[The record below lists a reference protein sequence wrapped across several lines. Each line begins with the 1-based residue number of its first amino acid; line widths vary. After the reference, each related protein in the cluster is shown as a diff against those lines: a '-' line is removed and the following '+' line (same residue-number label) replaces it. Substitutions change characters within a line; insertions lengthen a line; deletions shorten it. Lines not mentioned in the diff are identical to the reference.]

1 MEIDKKIL
9 ELLKE
14 NWEEYLYDEKRIC
27 VILSKEGKIIFVNE
41 AFLNLTLYDRDII
54 GKDYFELFI
63 DNNEKVKEL
72 FNNIINGNLTRS
84 HTNYIYRK
92 DKKKI
97 LIKWTNFLL
106 KSKNQI
112 YGTIS
117 FGEDITAADEY
128 YRDIKTI
135 SNKLINLFPEPE
147 RNIKELV
154 ELAYKISGAD
164 CCFYNI
170 YRGDYI
176 ETSCR
181 FGVYEELP
189 YTFPSKDSLC
199 EKVIKSGEMEFETIL
214 DFENELINRLKLK
227 KYHSVVIIVNGIR
240 YGSLCFFYSDKD
252 KYIKQERIFLI
263 SSAIAKEEEK
273 RLFINDLKNER
284 NRYKN
289 FFDNIPFGVSIFSV
303 KDKEIVYV
311 NEALN
316 KIIGNFEKNITLDK
330 LIDFIYRDDKNT
342 FSEYLNNKRFNI
354 PFKLRFVKNEN
365 QIAHIEITFIPYLN
379 EKKELVYIDIL
390 FRDITSDIYYSEN
403 INFYTKKLLLISQI
417 DEIFIKASRE
427 EIYDKIL
434 DLFLNLTKS
443 EYGYIGFIDEEFNLI
458 TKAMSNNVYSKC
470 KIEDKIIHR
479 TLKESNAIWA
489 KAIREG
495 KIFFINESKK
505 VPNGHIKIENAIG
518 IPILNKTQAFG
529 VIMLSNSKSPYKEK
543 DINLIQSILEHISD
557 RMVSLIEN
565 EKLKEKEIKMQEYM
579 LKTEKLQAINTLA
592 SGIAHD
598 FNNLLSSISSNLS
611 LLKEE
616 IKDKNRDLIDE
627 VIKVADSASE
637 LSKRFMAFSKS
648 DVSFNK
654 EIIDSNGFF
663 KEIFEFL
670 LKGFKA
676 QFKIDIEPN
685 LKNIEAD
692 RTRLTQVFSNIVKNA
707 IEAVS
712 KNSKPFINISVSNYF
727 NSADLSNLSSGDYIK
742 ISIED
747 NGVGMDEETLKRAF
761 EPYFTR
767 KSFGNGLGLYSSYNI
782 IKSYKGYIDI
792 ESVLNKGTKFIIY
805 LPATDKLPVKD
816 KKEDIEVKIEKLNVL
831 ILDDNEIIIKP
842 LSRIIEFLGLNVYSA
857 KNSSQARE
865 IANKN
870 KIDIAFIDLILN
882 DGVDGAKFN
891 LELKKNR
898 PEIYTVVSSGYSDN
912 NELTNYREYKFDNIL
927 PKPYKLEDVKRI
939 LIEYQKSKK

>member
-1 MEIDKKIL
+1 
-9 ELLKE
+9 
-14 NWEEYLYDEKRIC
+14 
-27 VILSKEGKIIFVNE
+27 
-41 AFLNLTLYDRDII
+41 
-54 GKDYFELFI
+54 
-63 DNNEKVKEL
+63 
-72 FNNIINGNLTRS
+72 
-84 HTNYIYRK
+84 
-92 DKKKI
+92 
-97 LIKWTNFLL
+97 
-106 KSKNQI
+106 
-112 YGTIS
+112 
-117 FGEDITAADEY
+117 
-128 YRDIKTI
+128 
-135 SNKLINLFPEPE
+135 
-147 RNIKELV
+147 
-154 ELAYKISGAD
+154 
-164 CCFYNI
+164 
-170 YRGDYI
+170 
-176 ETSCR
+176 
-181 FGVYEELP
+181 
-189 YTFPSKDSLC
+189 
-199 EKVIKSGEMEFETIL
+199 
-214 DFENELINRLKLK
+214 
-227 KYHSVVIIVNGIR
+227 
-240 YGSLCFFYSDKD
+240 
-252 KYIKQERIFLI
+252 
-263 SSAIAKEEEK
+263 
-273 RLFINDLKNER
+273 
-284 NRYKN
+284 
-289 FFDNIPFGVSIFSV
+289 
-303 KDKEIVYV
+303 
-311 NEALN
+311 
-316 KIIGNFEKNITLDK
+316 
-330 LIDFIYRDDKNT
+330 
-342 FSEYLNNKRFNI
+342 
-354 PFKLRFVKNEN
+354 
-365 QIAHIEITFIPYLN
+365 
-379 EKKELVYIDIL
+379 
-390 FRDITSDIYYSEN
+390 
-403 INFYTKKLLLISQI
+403 
-417 DEIFIKASRE
+417 
-427 EIYDKIL
+427 
-434 DLFLNLTKS
+434 
-443 EYGYIGFIDEEFNLI
+443 
-458 TKAMSNNVYSKC
+458 MSNNVYSKC

-505 VPNGHIKIENAIG
+505 VPNGHIKIENAIA

-767 KSFGNGLGLYSSYNI
+767 KSFGNGLGLYTSYNI
-782 IKSYKGYIDI
+782 IKSYNGYIDI